1 MLRAMR
7 SGKQSVI
14 LKWFFLGLLLLA
26 GGGLVFADVQGV
38 FGNAVPKATVAT
50 INGEKLTST
59 EFNRMVQTN
68 ITQQGMSQS
77 DAYRSGLPARLLDQE
92 INARIFSRAAYDA
105 GLVVDNRS
113 AAQYVRSAYIA
124 PLVSQGVAEEDAL
137 RYLLRTAGLTEAD
150 LLASVRSQIAS
161 ENLLKVLAAGAYAP
175 ARLVDDALKFRYE
188 ARRAEFFTLTL
199 KEIGAVPEPTD
210 ADLEQHY
217 QSTLN
222 RYMLPEYRKLS
233 AAVIDAG
240 VLGLASAVS
249 EEDVLAYYQEHKRDY
264 TTPEEREIE
273 QLVVD
278 DEATAQKIRTAA
290 IAAGKNLK
298 KGVEATPDVS
308 ANVVAG
314 TYTEDDIAEQL
325 ADAAFK
331 NTAAGDI
338 SEPVQS
344 SFGWHLV
351 RVVKVTKPA
360 AGKTVEQVRGE
371 IVKRLEAEKSAD
383 ALYEV
388 INKID
393 DQITSGSVSFQQLA
407 EEYKLTPVA
416 FEAVDASG
424 FTPAGRKANL
434 AGLPVPEK
442 SLEAGFGVEQGGV
455 SALIETPEGGFVIV
469 SPTEIIPAEAR
480 ALADVR
486 REVDQSWKNARKNAL
501 LDEKSAQVMERLNM
515 GENFDAVA
523 KSFGKTAE
531 RSDMLRRD
539 SDAAKAPLGRGMI
552 PALFSIEKAG
562 QATTVRGDDRL
573 SFMRMTERRTELPK
587 ETAETE
593 AKQLQQALSR
603 SLQGDL
609 IEQYRQGLMSKY
621 KVKINNKAMD
631 SIYNPDAT
639 E

>member
-14 LKWFFLGLLLLA
+14 FKWFFLGLLFLA
-26 GGGLVFADVQGV
+26 GGGLIFADVQGV
-38 FGNAVPKATVAT
+38 FGRSVPKATIAT
-50 INGEKLTST
+50 IDGEKLGSA
-59 EFNRMVQTN
+59 EFDRMVQTN

-77 DAYRSGLPARLLDQE
+77 DAYRSDLPGRLLDQE
-92 INARIFSRAAYDA
+92 INARIFSRAAHDA

-124 PLVSQGVAEEDAL
+124 PLVAQGVAEEDAL
-137 RYLLRTAGLTEAD
+137 RYLLRSAGLTEAD

-161 ENLLKVLAAGAYAP
+161 ENLLKALAAGAYAP

-188 ARRAEFFTLTL
+188 ARRAEYFTLTL
-199 KEIGAVPEPTD
+199 KEIGAVPEATD
-210 ADLEQHY
+210 EELQQHY
-217 QSTLN
+217 QSTIN
-222 RYMLPEYRKLS
+222 RYMLPEYRKL
-233 AAVIDAG
+233 AVLVMDAPS
-240 VLGLASAVS
+240 LGINPAVS
-249 EEDVLAYYQEHKRDY
+249 EEDILAYYQEHKRDY
-264 TTPEEREIE
+264 STPEEREIE

-278 DEATAQKIRTAA
+278 DLETAQKIRVAA

-298 KGVEATPDVS
+298 KGLETLKDIS

-325 ADAAFK
+325 TDAAFK

-344 SFGWHLV
+344 NFGWHLV

-360 AGKTVEQVRGE
+360 TGKTVEQVRGE
-371 IVKRLEAEKSAD
+371 ISKRLATEKGAD
-383 ALYEV
+383 ALYEIV
-388 INKID
+388 NKIE
-393 DQITSGSVSFQQLA
+393 DQIAGGSVSLQQLA
-407 EEYKLTPVA
+407 EEYKLAVA
-416 FEAVDASG
+416 EIEAVDASG

-434 AGLPVPEK
+434 AALPVADK
-442 SLEAGFGVEQGGV
+442 SLEAGFGLQQGDV
-455 SALIETPEGGFVIV
+455 STLIETPEGGFVVV
-469 SPTEIIPAEAR
+469 SPVEIAPAVAR
-480 ALADVR
+480 PFADVR
-486 REVDQSWKNARKNAL
+486 RDVEQSWKNARKNDM
-501 LDEKSAQVMERLNM
+501 LDAKSAQVMERLNM

-523 KSFGKTAE
+523 KSFGKTPE
-531 RSDMLRRD
+531 RSELLRRD
-539 SDAAKAPLGRGMI
+539 SDAGKAPLGRGMI
-552 PALFSIEKAG
+552 PALFSIEKSG

-587 ETAETE
+587 ESAAIET
-593 AKQLQQALSR
+593 KQLQQALSR

-621 KVKINNKAMD
+621 NVKINRKVLDN
-631 SIYNPDAT
+631 IYNPDAG